1 MPRRLK
7 RTGFLVDPKDDDT
20 VPALVGDEAELA
32 RRVDVEVPRR
42 FDIGPLVLDE
52 SQRPFGRVNPVNHN
66 TVVPPVR
73 AVDKLPAWVHAYLS
87 ARI

>member
-7 RTGFLVDPKDDDT
+7 RTGFLVYPKDDYT

-42 FDIGPLVLDE
+42 LYIGSLVLDE
-52 SQRPFGRVNPVNHN
+52 SHRPFGRIDAIDRDA
-66 TVVPPVR
+66 VVPAVR
-73 AVDKLPAWVHAYLS
+73 AV
-87 ARI
+87 

>member
-7 RTGFLVDPKDDDT
+7 RAGFLVNPKGDDT
-20 VPALVGDEAELA
+20 VPALVGDEAEPA
-32 RRVDVEVPRR
+32 RGFEMEVSRR

-52 SQRPFGRVNPVNHN
+52 SQRPFGQIDPVNHN

-73 AVDKLPAWVHAYLS
+73 AVEKLPARVHAYLS

>member
-7 RTGFLVDPKDDDT
+7 RAGFLVDPKDNDT
-20 VPALVGDEAELA
+20 VPALVGNEAELA

-42 FDIGPLVLDE
+42 FDIGGLVLDE
-52 SQRPFGRVNPVNHN
+52 SQCPLGQIDPVNHN
-66 TVVPPVR
+66 AIVPPVR
-73 AVDKLPAWVHAYLS
+73 AVEKLPARVHAYLS

>member
-7 RTGFLVDPKDDDT
+7 RTGCLVDPEDDDT
-20 VPALVGDEAELA
+20 VLALVGDEAELA

-42 FDIGPLVLDE
+42 FDIGPLMLDE
-52 SQRPFGRVNPVNHN
+52 SQCPFGQVDPVNHDA
-66 TVVPPVR
+66 VVPPVR
-73 AVDKLPAWVHAYLS
+73 TVEKLPARVHAYLS

>member
-7 RTGFLVDPKDDDT
+7 RTGFLVDTEDNDT
-20 VPALVGDEAELA
+20 VFALVGDEAELA

-42 FDIGPLVLDE
+42 FDIGCLVLDE

-66 TVVPPVR
+66 AVVPPVR
-73 AVDKLPAWVHAYLS
+73 AVEKLPARVHAYLS